1 MSKTLLHIM
10 SCLFTEV
17 VYINMKH
24 IIQDATHPIFDIIQI
39 VVELVSTQ
47 NIALKLFHTHTGV
60 ITRERRGENIFGKL
74 FCLEKKCLD

>member
-1 MSKTLLHIM
+1 MPD
-10 SCLFTEV
+10 TEV

-47 NIALKLFHTHTGV
+47 NIALHAQAFTYSHWCHHL
-60 ITRERRGENIFGKL
+60 REKERKYSW
-74 FCLEKKCLD
+74 